1 LVKRLRLGVHE
12 IVSRVPEFVNQL
24 IAALVVFVA
33 ISLLACENRSA
44 GVHAAEISQSDH
56 HFGRRVYELNCA
68 VCHGVQG
75 DGNGPA
81 AGMLVTRPR
90 DFRSGIFKFRSTP
103 SGSLPSDQDLF
114 RTITDGVRWT
124 GMIARP
130 DLNDFEL
137 RAVVEYIK
145 TFSPRFATSKPLAP
159 VNITSPPQATAGL
172 LLQGKNLFRDAD
184 CGTCHGD
191 GGRGDGLSAAD
202 MKDDWGWPIRLGDIT
217 WRPLKRGSSLEQI
230 YLTIATGVSGTPMPA
245 FAEALAPAQ
254 IWAIVFYLE
263 SLVPAGR
270 RLSPARILGEEQ
282 QGRMALHMSGMMG
295 MGRQR

>member
-1 LVKRLRLGVHE
+1 M
-12 IVSRVPEFVNQL
+12 
-24 IAALVVFVA
+24 
-33 ISLLACENRSA
+33 ACENRSA

-191 GGRGDGLSAAD
+191 GGR
-202 MKDDWGWPIRLGDIT
+202 
-217 WRPLKRGSSLEQI
+217 
-230 YLTIATGVSGTPMPA
+230 
-245 FAEALAPAQ
+245 AEHVLDRH
-254 IWAIVFYLE
+254 
-263 SLVPAGR
+263 PAGR
-270 RLSPARILGEEQ
+270 RRLHRRGRVQRRRGVLPDEGVDRRRPHGSARPRAADLVRPG
-282 QGRMALHMSGMMG
+282 
-295 MGRQR
+295 